1 MGFLR
6 FVMGIVMFVIA
17 VKLVAIILG
26 VLGFVFKL
34 AWLALVFGVIVLVLW
49 GIYKLV
55 SPRSAEQV

>member
-1 MGFLR
+1 
-6 FVMGIVMFVIA
+6 MGIVMFVIA